1 MLIYIEFNM
10 EQFNLNSFNAECLFA
25 EICDFQIYLV
35 FGIFV
40 FFIHVECDQQ
50 QDLKKVFE

>member
-40 FFIHVECDQQ
+40 FFIHVECDQ
-50 QDLKKVFE
+50 DLKKVFE